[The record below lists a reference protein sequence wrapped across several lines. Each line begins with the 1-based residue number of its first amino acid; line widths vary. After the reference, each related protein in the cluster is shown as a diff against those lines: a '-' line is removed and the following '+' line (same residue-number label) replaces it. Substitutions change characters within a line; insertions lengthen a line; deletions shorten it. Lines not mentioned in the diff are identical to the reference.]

1 MKNTNRK
8 IIIVLL
14 LAMLVIPV
22 TGCTTYLKG
31 SDGKNV
37 QNKETGQN
45 LVKNILCKPSDQDMI
60 SIYKDNN
67 VNIDK
72 LPQCSSFTPVTG
84 GYEGIW
90 TTIFVKP
97 LAWIIVKIGELVKN
111 YGIAIILITILI
123 RAIMYPMTKKTAM
136 QSENM
141 QKAKPE
147 LDKLEKKY
155 KNVQD
160 QQQMMQKSQEM
171 LMIYKKYDIHPMSGC
186 IFALIQIPLF
196 FAFYE
201 ALNRLPVVFEGNLF
215 GLQLGMSPLTAMSH
229 GNFVYMLIVVIVI
242 LVTYFSFK
250 LNKGANM
257 EGEQAKMMQT
267 MMKMSIV
274 MIGAASFTIST
285 SIALYWIFNSGFT
298 IVQNLIVKRRNAN
311 D

>member
-1 MKNTNRK
+1 MKKNK
-8 IIIVLL
+8 KLLIIIL
-14 LAMLVIPV
+14 LAVMLLPV
-22 TGCTTYLKG
+22 TGCTKYLKD
-31 SDGKNV
+31 SDGKNI

-45 LVKNILCKPSDQDMI
+45 AVKNILCQPTDKEMI
-60 SIYKDNN
+60 KIYKENKIN
-67 VNIDK
+67 VEE
-72 LPQCSSFTPVTG
+72 LPKCTELSIVSG

-97 LAWIIVKIGELVKN
+97 LAWIIVKIGELVNN

-123 RAIMYPMTKKTAM
+123 RGIMYPMTKKTAM

-147 LDKLEKKY
+147 LDRLEKKY
-155 KNVQD
+155 RNVQD

-186 IFALIQIPLF
+186 VFSLFQIPLF

-201 ALNRLPVVFEGNLF
+201 ALNRLPAVFEGELL
-215 GLQLGMSPLTAMSH
+215 GLQLGMSPLTAISQ
-229 GNFVYMLIVVIVI
+229 GKFIYVLVIAAVI
-242 LVTYFSFK
+242 LVTTLSFK
-250 LNKGANM
+250 LNRGANLD
-257 EGEQAKMMQT
+257 GEQAKMMNK

-298 IVQNLIVKRRNAN
+298 IVQNLIVKRRKANA
-311 D
+311 